1 MASPAKSFNPLPKS
15 DLPKRLRHVR
25 KNVACRQ
32 ASVSMRGVL
41 VRIKAPRLPKLRKR
55 RRREGEPAR
64 EFALTNPVKNF
75 VTHVS
80 TRFPCAGRAL
90 AVTSAAVV
98 APQSA
103 PSNAPQL
110 VQQRSDP
117 LLCFRSAFR
126 RLVHHS
132 VQQRLPIHL
141 RELSRQFLRLPRIEL
156 RA

>member
-55 RRREGEPAR
+55 RRREGAPAR
-64 EFALTNPVKNF
+64 EFTLPNPIQNF

-80 TRFPCAGRAL
+80 TRFPWAQTRIACHVRRRCHSPLSAFQRSPAFP
-90 AVTSAAVV
+90 TTPRSAALLPKRLRPPCSSQRPATSPHPPPRAFPAIPQ
-98 APQSA
+98 APTY
-103 PSNAPQL
+103 
-110 VQQRSDP
+110 
-117 LLCFRSAFR
+117 
-126 RLVHHS
+126 
-132 VQQRLPIHL
+132 
-141 RELSRQFLRLPRIEL
+141 
-156 RA
+156 